1 MFALTAVSLA
11 VSRMQRYS
19 PRSGFPNML
28 LVGTYYIPPVGRE
41 IEVGFWYAGKLRGLV
56 KGYTAIRRAAP
67 PESECLVA
75 LGDARQLDLPD
86 DSIDYIFTDPPYAD
100 AVQYG
105 ELNFVWESWLGGTPD
120 WHGDEIV
127 VNRARGKDAG
137 DWGGPCERRWT
148 SAIACSSRAAG

>member
-1 MFALTAVSLA
+1 MA
-11 VSRMQRYS
+11 
-19 PRSGFPNML
+19 
-28 LVGTYYIPPVGRE
+28 
-41 IEVGFWYAGKLRGLV
+41 
-56 KGYTAIRRAAP
+56 
-67 PESECLVA
+67 
-75 LGDARQLDLPD
+75 DARQLDLPG

-127 VNRARGKDAG
+127 VNRSRGKDAD
-137 DWGGPCERRWT
+137 DWARGHARRRWA